1 MHAEV
6 TTGHLLAEGIRLLM
20 GHSESA
26 QLDAEILLAHTLGVS
41 RARLK
46 SHPEETQTAAS
57 AERYRAL
64 IARRAEGEPVA
75 YLTGS
80 KGFWT
85 LTLRVTPAVL
95 VPRPETELIVERAL
109 ELLPADLSAGS
120 KRGVEHAWDTAQSQ
134 ALAAS
139 TASVRDPHAATAA
152 VVGSADLVRNAD
164 VGKVGGAS
172 ASNPVHIADLGKVG
186 GASASNPVHI
196 ADLGKVGGASASNPV
211 HIADL
216 GKVGGASASNPIHIA
231 DLGTGSGAIAL
242 ALASERPAWCVTAT
256 DVSPEALD
264 VARGNASSLG
274 LNNVRFLQG
283 RWLTP
288 LADMRFHLIASNP
301 PYVANNDPA
310 MSSPTLRFEPQIALT
325 PGVDAMVDLRE
336 IIQSAPNHLERGG
349 WLLLEHGSDQ
359 AAAVTR
365 ELVARGFTHVRSHR
379 DLAGHDR
386 MTEAQ
391 WAN

>member
-1 MHAEV
+1 MHAEL
-6 TTGHLLAEGIRLLM
+6 TTGRLLADGISQLTGRA
-20 GHSESA
+20 ESA

-46 SHPEETQTAAS
+46 SHPEETQTAAN
-57 AERYRAL
+57 AERYRTL
-64 IARRAEGEPVA
+64 VARRAEGEPVA
-75 YLTGS
+75 YIVGS

-109 ELLPADLSAGS
+109 ELLPADTSTGL
-120 KRGVEHAWDTAQSQ
+120 KRGAGHAGNTVQAE
-134 ALAAS
+134 ALAAP
-139 TASVRDPHAATAA
+139 AARMRDSHVAIGAT
-152 VVGSADLVRNAD
+152 VGSADRAD
-164 VGKVGGAS
+164 T
-172 ASNPVHIADLGKVG
+172 IR
-186 GASASNPVHI
+186 
-196 ADLGKVGGASASNPV
+196 
-211 HIADL
+211 
-216 GKVGGASASNPIHIA
+216 IA

-242 ALASERPAWCVTAT
+242 ALASERPTWHVTAT

-288 LADMRFHLIASNP
+288 LAGTRFHLIASNP
-301 PYVANNDPA
+301 PYVANNDLA
-310 MSSPTLRFEPQIALT
+310 MSSPALRFEPRIALT
-325 PGVDAMVDLRE
+325 PGADDMADLRE
-336 IIQSAPNHLERGG
+336 IIQSAPHHLERGG

>member
-6 TTGHLLAEGIRLLM
+6 TTGHLLADGIRLLM

-75 YLTGS
+75 YLIGS

-120 KRGVEHAWDTAQSQ
+120 KRGVEHTWDTAQSE
-134 ALAAS
+134 ALGAS
-139 TASVRDPHAATAA
+139 TVSVRDPHAPTAA
-152 VVGSADLVRNAD
+152 VVGSADPVRNAD

-196 ADLGKVGGASASNPV
+196 ADLG
-211 HIADL
+211 
-216 GKVGGASASNPIHIA
+216 
-231 DLGTGSGAIAL
+231 TGSGAIAL
-242 ALASERPAWCVTAT
+242 ALASERPAWRITAT

>member
-1 MHAEV
+1 MHAEL
-6 TTGHLLAEGIRLLM
+6 TTGHLLADGIRQLT
-20 GHSESA
+20 GHAESV

-46 SHPEETQTAAS
+46 SHPEETQTAAD

-75 YLTGS
+75 YIVGS

-85 LTLRVTPAVL
+85 LTLCVTPAVL

-109 ELLPADLSAGS
+109 ELLPADASTGQKGCAPRVG
-120 KRGVEHAWDTAQSQ
+120 DT
-134 ALAAS
+134 ALAAP
-139 TASVRDPHAATAA
+139 AANMRDPRA
-152 VVGSADLVRNAD
+152 VTGSDVGSVDMPDPIRTAN
-164 VGKVGGAS
+164 
-172 ASNPVHIADLGKVG
+172 LGKVSRA
-186 GASASNPVHI
+186 GAAAPVR
-196 ADLGKVGGASASNPV
+196 
-211 HIADL
+211 
-216 GKVGGASASNPIHIA
+216 IA

-242 ALASERPAWCVTAT
+242 ALASERPTWHVTAT

-274 LNNVRFLQG
+274 LNNVRFFQG

-288 LADMRFHLIASNP
+288 LAGMRFHLIASNP
-301 PYVANNDPA
+301 PYVADNDPA

-325 PGVDAMVDLRE
+325 PGADAMADLRE
-336 IIQSAPNHLERGG
+336 IVQAAPHHLERGG

-365 ELVARGFTHVRSHR
+365 ELVARGFTHVRSVR

-391 WAN
+391 WAE

>member
-1 MHAEV
+1 MAITLYGRQRNSEALNRRNPKSSTSATDCGRGGGYKGDDIREYYEMHAEL
-6 TTGHLLAEGIRLLM
+6 TTGRLLAGGIRQLA
-20 GHSESA
+20 GHAESA

-46 SHPEETQTAAS
+46 SHPEETQTAAT

-75 YLTGS
+75 YIVGS

-85 LTLRVTPAVL
+85 LTLHVTPAVL

-109 ELLPADLSAGS
+109 ELFMP
-120 KRGVEHAWDTAQSQ
+120 
-134 ALAAS
+134 
-139 TASVRDPHAATAA
+139 DPI
-152 VVGSADLVRNAD
+152 R
-164 VGKVGGAS
+164 
-172 ASNPVHIADLGKVG
+172 
-186 GASASNPVHI
+186 
-196 ADLGKVGGASASNPV
+196 
-211 HIADL
+211 
-216 GKVGGASASNPIHIA
+216 IA

-242 ALASERPAWCVTAT
+242 ALASERPTWHVTAT

-264 VARGNASSLG
+264 VAQGNASSLG

-288 LADMRFHLIASNP
+288 LAGMRFHLIASNP
-301 PYVANNDPA
+301 PYVADNDPA

-325 PGVDAMVDLRE
+325 PGTDAMADLRE
-336 IIQSAPNHLERGG
+336 IVQAAPHHLERGG

-365 ELVARGFTHVRSHR
+365 ELVARGFTHVRSVR

-391 WAN
+391 WAE